1 MGWIHVDM
9 VDRSVSSEWWR
20 ELIRHFANV
29 SDEME
34 IRCWKEETVEISR
47 ATMYGAPLE
56 DGYEVSV
63 KGTVTPHLL
72 AELLAEEP
80 TDKDIYNKMTKY
92 FTINVYHKSRI
103 FSSEHYGTE
112 IYLSGADDDVSFI
125 SKVLEPY
132 SDCFSVGIGE

>member
-1 MGWIHVDM
+1 MGWIHVDV
-9 VDRSVSSEWWR
+9 VDQSVSSEWWR

-29 SDEME
+29 GDEME
-34 IRCWKEETVEISR
+34 IRCWKEETIEISR
-47 ATMYGAPLE
+47 ATMYGAPSE

-63 KGTVTPHLL
+63 KGTVTPHML

-92 FTINVYHKSRI
+92 FTINIYHKSRI
-103 FSSEHYGTE
+103 FRSEHYGTE
-112 IYLSGADDDVSFI
+112 IYLSGADDDISFI

-132 SDCFSVGIGE
+132 GDFFSVGIGE